1 MVAQVKIACKLPNGL
16 TVRHKDHV
24 HVLKGANDAN
34 AVAGFGVTA
43 GVDVDWFNDWVT
55 TDGKDLPFIKNGS
68 VFVMKDAAAA
78 RERKDLVTGMEP
90 LDPDK
95 PAPGI
100 EPTDETKKVL
110 AGEEV

>member
-16 TVRHKDHV
+16 TVRHKDQTR
-24 HVLKGANDAN
+24 VLNGANHPQ
-34 AVAGFGVTA
+34 AVAGFGVTP
-43 GVDVDWFNDWVT
+43 GIDEDWFKDWQT
-55 TDGKDLPFIKNGS
+55 TDGKDLPFVKNGS
-68 VFVMKDAAAA
+68 VFIMKDAAAA
-78 RERKDLVTGMEP
+78 RERKDVVTGMEP

-110 AGEEV
+110 SGEDV